1 MATTRTT
8 AYSVG
13 NTPPQI
19 TWTVVKGDTAS
30 FRVTVTDDE
39 LVPLDL
45 TNFKIRMHVKLEGQS
60 EIVPPVL
67 SLVPQVYGE
76 EIDGKFTVE
85 LAAEES
91 SLLTTGD
98 IFDIELRTENNQ
110 TVWTVAQGSMIV
122 IEDITTNTDDWS

>member
-30 FRVTVTDDE
+30 FRVTVTDDA

-45 TNFKIRMHVKLEGQS
+45 TNFKIRMHVKLSGDTEGT
-60 EIVPPVL
+60 PVL

-91 SLLTTGD
+91 ALLTDGD

>member
-30 FRVTVTDDE
+30 FRVTVTDDA
-39 LVPLDL
+39 LAPLNL
-45 TNFKIRMHVKLEGQS
+45 TNFKIRMHIKLEGDT
-60 EIVPPVL
+60 EGTPVL
-67 SLVPQVYGE
+67 SLVPEVYGDPA
-76 EIDGKFTVE
+76 DGKFTVFLE
-85 LAAEES
+85 AAES
-91 SLLTTGD
+91 ALLTNGD
-98 IFDIELRTENNQ
+98 IFDIELRTNLNA

>member
-30 FRVTVTDDE
+30 FRVTVTDDA
-39 LVPLDL
+39 LAPLDL
-45 TNFKIRMHVKLEGQS
+45 TNFTIRMHIKLAGQS
-60 EIVPPVL
+60 EGAAVV
-67 SLVPQVYGE
+67 SLTPDVYGPPA
-76 EIDGKFTVE
+76 DGKFTVF
-85 LAAEES
+85 LSAEES
-91 SLLTTGD
+91 SLLVTGD
-98 IFDIELRTENNQ
+98 IFDIELATENNA

-122 IEDITTNTDDWS
+122 IEDITTDLTWS

>member
-30 FRVTVTDDE
+30 FRVTVTDDA
-39 LVPLDL
+39 LAPLNL
-45 TNFKIRMHVKLEGQS
+45 TNFKIRMHIKLAGDTEGT
-60 EIVPPVL
+60 PVL
-67 SLVPQVYGE
+67 SLVPEVYGDPA
-76 EIDGKFTVE
+76 DGKFTVFLE
-85 LAAEES
+85 AAES
-91 SLLTTGD
+91 ALLTNGD
-98 IFDIELRTENNQ
+98 IFDIELRTNLNA